1 MDIEKLLEKVQKPA
15 RYIGNEW
22 NASKKDFDSAKL
34 NVALC
39 FPDLYEIGMS
49 HLGFKILYH
58 LLNEQEGIVCERFF
72 TPWSDMRHVL
82 KEQGMPLFSLESRRA
97 LADFD
102 IIGFSIA
109 YELSYTNILSI
120 LSLSGIP
127 FRACERGDNFPIII
141 AGGVSCFNPEPIAE
155 FFDAFFIGEAEEGIL
170 EIINTIRKFQIPNS
184 KLQTNSKFQITNYK
198 QNVLRELAKIEGVYI
213 PSFYDVSYNGDG
225 TIKSFTPKESAAPPK
240 IKKRIVADFE
250 NSYYP
255 TRQIVPYIEIV
266 HDRISLEIMRGCPN
280 MCYFCS
286 ASAIYWP
293 ARRRSLDMILK
304 QAEETYAATGYDE
317 ISLVSLSSGD
327 HPQILQIAQEL
338 VARFKPRGISISL
351 PSLRAEDMLSGL
363 PQLISSIKKTGLTF
377 SLEASSQRLRDY
389 INKRL
394 DFEKLY
400 NCISQAAKSGWRHV
414 KIYFMLGLPTETD
427 EDSIAIA
434 ELIDKISRPDMN
446 IGKPAIS
453 VNVSISIFVPK
464 PHTVFQLQPML
475 DLDTIKNHQA
485 YLQKSLRF
493 KGAVLKWHDSRVSF
507 LEGVLSRGDRRLSS
521 VILKAHELGAR
532 FDGWKECFD
541 LTIWQEAF
549 KQTGIDPAFYLYRQR
564 SPDEI
569 LPWSHIDCSCKK

>member
-1 MDIEKLLEKVQKPA
+1 
-15 RYIGNEW
+15 
-22 NASKKDFDSAKL
+22 
-34 NVALC
+34 
-39 FPDLYEIGMS
+39 
-49 HLGFKILYH
+49 
-58 LLNEQEGIVCERFF
+58 
-72 TPWSDMRHVL
+72 
-82 KEQGMPLFSLESRRA
+82 
-97 LADFD
+97 
-102 IIGFSIA
+102 
-109 YELSYTNILSI
+109 
-120 LSLSGIP
+120 
-127 FRACERGDNFPIII
+127 
-141 AGGVSCFNPEPIAE
+141 
-155 FFDAFFIGEAEEGIL
+155 
-170 EIINTIRKFQIPNS
+170 
-184 KLQTNSKFQITNYK
+184 
-198 QNVLRELAKIEGVYI
+198 
-213 PSFYDVSYNGDG
+213 
-225 TIKSFTPKESAAPPK
+225 
-240 IKKRIVADFE
+240 
-250 NSYYP
+250 
-255 TRQIVPYIEIV
+255 
-266 HDRISLEIMRGCPN
+266 
-280 MCYFCS
+280 
-286 ASAIYWP
+286 
-293 ARRRSLDMILK
+293 
-304 QAEETYAATGYDE
+304 
-317 ISLVSLSSGD
+317 
-327 HPQILQIAQEL
+327 
-338 VARFKPRGISISL
+338 
-351 PSLRAEDMLSGL
+351 MLSGL